1 MREQGPS
8 DSPAKKVVNGDR
20 SMDEIWA
27 AAAEHFREIC
37 GESLNKGELKSF
49 EDVQKQIENSGNVNT
64 SPSPEDSWETAK
76 SVGLSSLKYLKMLVG
91 AASQASSFIPIPA
104 VASNIT
110 ASALSFVF
118 DIPQAIKG
126 YNDAVDQVFSEVASA
141 LSQFQIYQS
150 MDSVDRLLINQINLV
165 LIRFVEVCAHVVK
178 HRQGRR
184 RDRVFQRVKSI
195 FDSDTDLAGAM
206 AAFKGAMQGQRD
218 VEGTVTLAVV
228 VETQR
233 AAQETHKG
241 VQSLTDD
248 ADRTKTLTK
257 IRDNLGVLSTV
268 RLDTNTTQT
277 VTTISDK
284 CFNGTGSWI
293 WTHEAYTTWT
303 ASNDK
308 DVLVVSGPES
318 SGKTSVTA
326 LITKRLEEQKGR
338 TYVAH
343 YFFPVSTKKSES
355 DKNPVQTALKY
366 MAFQIA
372 RVDVTVRK
380 ALSKACDAGPAAFRR
395 SSTTENLEKLWSDLK
410 IGAPGSGATY
420 YLIFDGIEN
429 LHQDQLKILLEFV
442 FGSRTKAKPTR
453 RVRILVSG
461 TDEKLKTAYQPN
473 FDDALRV
480 QMEKENEKDMRIV
493 ILESLNKQGVL
504 PNAGTNSQHQ
514 KARDKILEKLPQNVN
529 GRYSTFQ
536 PQLDGVIR
544 LLSTRMATVEE
555 LDRML
560 DQSMSGLEAAIS
572 DLQRSLTADEILELN
587 EMLKW
592 ALYSHYYLTLD
603 QLESAMRLFSGIES
617 LTSLEYVLRNKY
629 SSLLMIDEGSVYPQ
643 DGVVDYLQKQREL
656 ANRSSNSKD
665 RPTISMT
672 ITINNVDQELC
683 GHFLWD
689 LADMAIRDKFK
700 FDFNNSSALHTSAQR
715 IISVDEFE
723 ANQTIVTRAFNYLKG
738 DPQKETQ
745 DIGEYLICWLPY
757 HLGQLRQLEDEG
769 KGELTT
775 NERAEIGSNLY
786 NLFRDDA
793 VFKRHKATLGEVYW
807 WADEMTDVQKWLTD
821 PAVVRRLDKS
831 WRAKMERA
839 RYPPRGYRKELV
851 NMVVRGFLRERSW
864 GIPSACRWLK
874 EFMAAD
880 KDKVETLP
888 DTSTPDG
895 DDANPDGSS
904 PSPSSAGSSDEIDW
918 DVASKWCQEIL
929 GLSDAELDSLWYERL
944 AEASSWVGNNPD
956 QALLLYQKAAQLEN
970 PSWQCYHG
978 LGVTYYNRDQLGQ
991 AIEQVELA
999 LKEAE
1004 SENTMPKPDSKEIT
1018 ELHLLLG
1025 KYTYEAQNMPTAA
1038 KHYLVAS
1045 RSDDT
1050 EQAVVG
1056 QLGLLKANLRSSDV
1070 AEAAQLLKTMIAAE
1084 GGESRMTN
1092 ILKKIARDSEHD
1104 VLASSM
1110 FKITKDDPEL
1120 LEKMVHAMYS
1130 ATQKSTAQED
1140 HNTEPSNVDAQYEEY
1155 EAQGVLLY
1163 DLGLAAYKFGITLD
1177 GKERVSEA
1185 LRLWTESRDQ
1195 LANVGGRNA
1204 YVARSNATSALANHY
1219 FLNRGNGKDEEDL
1232 KALAKLAND
1241 ESNVY
1246 DDSLRAH
1253 LAALHA
1259 LRGEKDKAR
1268 SVLKTRVTQALQ
1280 ILSDEMPDNDNYGFF
1295 LLRQVMKSY
1304 RQEDFKGAFIALS
1317 LCGQPDLVTDSLEF
1331 AADDIKD
1338 DEVADKERVLE
1349 ILAVLAKKTAQLAR
1363 TQVPDSAS
1371 QLQRIQA
1378 AKAYIDSLVLASQ
1391 SKLASEVD
1399 ESHQDK
1405 PTTPDSAGSANDIA
1419 HRLLQ
1424 SRITDLLN
1432 KHTPKIEVETHCFC
1446 DGYTSEGKQCE
1457 KQGDFDQEFYHCVYC
1472 WDKDFCGECLA
1483 RLRDPKSDLITVC
1496 SEKHQWIQR
1505 LRQGEDAC
1513 VGPAAKTVPVPT
1525 SVVPVDGDANVLRA
1539 CYSEDGGQVISV
1551 EEWKEIVAREFEITL
1566 DEIKSGVAALN
1577 ALEGEGKS
1585 TNT

>member
-1 MREQGPS
+1 MREQEAS
-8 DSPAKKVVNGDR
+8 DSSGKKIANGDR

-49 EDVQKQIENSGNVNT
+49 EDVQKQIENSGKVNT

-126 YNDAVDQVFSEVASA
+126 YNDAVDQVFSEVSSA

-206 AAFKGAMQGQRD
+206 AAFKGALQGQRD

-257 IRDNLGVLSTV
+257 IRDNLGVPSTV

-293 WTHEAYTTWT
+293 WTHEAYNSWT

-338 TYVAH
+338 IYVAH
-343 YFFPVSTKKSES
+343 YFFPVSTKKSEN

-372 RVDVTVRK
+372 RVDATVRK
-380 ALSKACDAGPAAFRR
+380 ALNKACDAGPAAFRR
-395 SSTTENLEKLWSDLK
+395 SSSTENLEKLWSDLK

-420 YLIFDGIEN
+420 YLVFDGIEN
-429 LHQDQLKILLEFV
+429 LHQDQLKMLLEFV
-442 FGSRTKAKPTR
+442 FGSRSKEKPAR

-461 TDEKLKTAYQPN
+461 TDAKLKTAYQPN
-473 FDDALRV
+473 FDDALKI
-480 QMEKENEKDMRIV
+480 QMEKENEQDMRLV
-493 ILESLNKQGVL
+493 IIESLNKQGVL
-504 PNAGTNSQHQ
+504 PNAGTSPQQQ

-560 DQSMSGLEAAIS
+560 DQSMGSFEAAIN
-572 DLQRSLTADEILELN
+572 DLQRSLTADEIIELN

-592 ALYSHYYLTLD
+592 ALYSHYYLTLE

-617 LTSLEYVLRNKY
+617 LTSLEYVIKNKY
-629 SSLLMIDEGSVYPQ
+629 SAVLMIEDGSVFPQ
-643 DGVVDYLQKQREL
+643 DGVVEYLQKQREL
-656 ANRSSNSKD
+656 SNRSANSKD

-700 FDFNNSSALHTSAQR
+700 FDFNNSNALHNSSQR

-738 DPQKETQ
+738 NPQEETKT
-745 DIGEYLICWLPY
+745 IGEYLVCWLPY

-786 NLFRDDA
+786 NLFKDDA
-793 VFKRHKATLGEVYW
+793 VFKRHRASLGEVYW

-821 PAVVRRLDKS
+821 PTVVRKLDKP

-839 RYPPRGYRKELV
+839 RYPTRGYLKEFV
-851 NMVVRGFLRERSW
+851 HMVVRGFLRERSW
-864 GIPSACRWLK
+864 NVPSACRWLK

-880 KDKVETLP
+880 KDKIEKLLDAP
-888 DTSTPDG
+888 SPDG
-895 DDANPDGSS
+895 DDANQEGSSS
-904 PSPSSAGSSDEIDW
+904 PSSSAGSSDEIDW
-918 DVASKWCQEIL
+918 DVASKWCQDIL
-929 GLSDAELDSLWYERL
+929 GLSDADLDSLWYERL

-956 QALLLYQKAAQLEN
+956 QALSLYQKAAQLEN
-970 PSWQCYHG
+970 PSWRCYHG
-978 LGVTYYNRDQLGQ
+978 LGMTYYNREQLEQ

-1004 SENTMPKPDSKEIT
+1004 SEKTTPKPDSKEIVG
-1018 ELHLLLG
+1018 LHLLLG
-1025 KYTYEAQNMPTAA
+1025 KYNYETQKMATAA

-1045 RSDDT
+1045 QNDDT
-1050 EQAVVG
+1050 EQAIAG
-1056 QLGLLKANLRSSDV
+1056 QLGLLKAKLMSPDV
-1070 AEAAQLLKTMIAAE
+1070 TEAAQLLKTMIAAE
-1084 GGESRMTN
+1084 GGESRMIE
-1092 ILKKIARDSEHD
+1092 ILKKIARDFEHD

-1110 FKITKDDPEL
+1110 FKTTKSDPEL
-1120 LEKMVHAMYS
+1120 LKKMVDTMYA
-1130 ATQKSTAQED
+1130 ATRKSTTQEER
-1140 HNTEPSNVDAQYEEY
+1140 HAESSNLDAQYEEE
-1155 EAQGVLLY
+1155 EARGVLLF

-1177 GKERVSEA
+1177 EKEPVSEA

-1219 FLNRGNGKDEEDL
+1219 FSNQGKGKDEENL
-1232 KALAKLAND
+1232 EALAKLVQE
-1241 ESNVY
+1241 ESNNF
-1246 DDSLRAH
+1246 DDSLTAL

-1268 SVLKTRVTQALQ
+1268 SVLRPRVVQALQ

-1295 LLRQVMKSY
+1295 LLQQVLKSY
-1304 RQEDFKGAFIALS
+1304 QQEDFKGVFIAHS
-1317 LCGQPDLVTDSLEF
+1317 LRGQPDLVTGGLNFTAE
-1331 AADDIKD
+1331 DIKD
-1338 DEVADKERVLE
+1338 EVTDKEKVLE
-1349 ILAVLAKKTAQLAR
+1349 VLTVLAKGTTQLVR

-1371 QLQRIQA
+1371 QLERIQA
-1378 AKAYIDSLVLASQ
+1378 AKAHIDSLALESQ
-1391 SKLASEVD
+1391 SNLASEGD
-1399 ESHQDK
+1399 TSHQDK
-1405 PTTPDSAGSANDIA
+1405 PTIPDNTGSPTNVA

-1424 SRITDLLN
+1424 SRISDLL
-1432 KHTPKIEVETHCFC
+1432 KQHTPTVEVETQWFC
-1446 DGYTSEGKQCE
+1446 DGYTSEGKKCE
-1457 KQGDFDQEFYHCVYC
+1457 KRGDFEQEFYQCVYC
-1472 WDKDFCGECLA
+1472 LDKDFCRECLA
-1483 RLRDPKSDLITVC
+1483 RLRDPESDVITVC
-1496 SEKHQWIQR
+1496 SEKHQWLR
-1505 LRQGEDAC
+1505 RPRQGEDVC
-1513 VGPAAKTVPVPT
+1513 VGPAAKTVPVPLG
-1525 SVVPVDGDANVLRA
+1525 VEPVDGDANVLRA
-1539 CYSEDGGQVISV
+1539 RYTKDGGQMISV
-1551 EEWKEIVAREFEITL
+1551 EEWKESLAREFEIPM

-1577 ALEGEGKS
+1577 ALEDESKS
-1585 TNT
+1585 TT

>member
-1 MREQGPS
+1 MREQEPS
-8 DSPAKKVVNGDR
+8 DPPGKRVVNGNR

-37 GESLNKGELKSF
+37 GESLNKGELKNF
-49 EDVQKQIENSGNVNT
+49 EDVQKQIENSGKVNT
-64 SPSPEDSWETAK
+64 SPSTEDSWETAK

-126 YNDAVDQVFSEVASA
+126 YNDAVDQVFSEVSSA

-308 DVLVVSGPES
+308 DILVVSGPES

-395 SSTTENLEKLWSDLK
+395 SLTTENLEKLWTDLK

-420 YLIFDGIEN
+420 YLVFDGIEN
-429 LHQDQLKILLEFV
+429 LHQDQLKMLLEFV

-453 RVRILVSG
+453 RVRIL
-461 TDEKLKTAYQPN
+461 
-473 FDDALRV
+473 
-480 QMEKENEKDMRIV
+480 
-493 ILESLNKQGVL
+493 
-504 PNAGTNSQHQ
+504 
-514 KARDKILEKLPQNVN
+514 
-529 GRYSTFQ
+529 

-560 DQSMSGLEAAIS
+560 DQSMSGLEAAIN

-603 QLESAMRLFSGIES
+603 QLESAMINGEAIFGHRISDVS
-617 LTSLEYVLRNKY
+617 R
-629 SSLLMIDEGSVYPQ
+629 GSVYPQ

-700 FDFNNSSALHTSAQR
+700 FDFNNSGALHNSAQR

-723 ANQTIVTRAFNYLKG
+723 ANQIIVTRAFNYLKG
-738 DPQKETQ
+738 DPQEQTK

-769 KGELTT
+769 RGELTT

-786 NLFRDDA
+786 NLFKDDA

-821 PAVVRRLDKS
+821 PTVVRRLDKP

-839 RYPPRGYRKELV
+839 RYPPRGYLKELV

-888 DTSTPDG
+888 DTSTPNG

-929 GLSDAELDSLWYERL
+929 WLSDAELDSIWYERL

-956 QALLLYQKAAQLEN
+956 QALLLYQKAAQLKN

-978 LGVTYYNRDQLGQ
+978 LGVTYYNRDQLSQ

-1025 KYTYEAQNMPTAA
+1025 KYTYEAQNMATAA
-1038 KHYLVAS
+1038 KHYWVAS
-1045 RSDDT
+1045 QSDDT
-1050 EQAVVG
+1050 EQAVAG
-1056 QLGLLKANLRSSDV
+1056 QLGLLKANLRSSDI

-1104 VLASSM
+1104 ILASSM

-1120 LEKMVHAMYS
+1120 LEKMVHTMYS
-1130 ATQKSTAQED
+1130 ATQKSTAQEER
-1140 HNTEPSNVDAQYEEY
+1140 NTEPSNVDAQYEEY

-1185 LRLWTESRDQ
+1185 LRLWTESRAL

-1232 KALAKLAND
+1232 EALAKLAND

-1317 LCGQPDLVTDSLEF
+1317 LCSQPDLVTDSLKF
-1331 AADDIKD
+1331 AAEDVKD
-1338 DEVADKERVLE
+1338 DEVADKEKVLE
-1349 ILAVLAKKTAQLAR
+1349 ILAVLAKETAQLAR

-1378 AKAYIDSLVLASQ
+1378 AKAHIDSLALASQ
-1391 SKLASEVD
+1391 SKFASEFD
-1399 ESHQDK
+1399 TIHQGK
-1405 PTTPDSAGSANDIA
+1405 PTIPDSTSSANDIA

-1424 SRITDLLN
+1424 SRISDLLK
-1432 KHTPKIEVETHCFC
+1432 KHTPNIEVEAHCFC
-1446 DGYTSEGKQCE
+1446 DGYTSEGKKCE

-1496 SEKHQWIQR
+1496 SEKHQWIRR

-1513 VGPAAKTVPVPT
+1513 VGPAAKTVPVPI

-1539 CYSEDGGQVISV
+1539 CYSENGGQVISV
-1551 EEWKEIVAREFEITL
+1551 EEWKEIVAREFEITM
-1566 DEIKSGVAALN
+1566 DEMKNGVAALN